1 MISELVVM
9 RVVHIL
15 AGVIWAGSAIFL
27 AVVLDPRLRA
37 LGPDIQ
43 RKVTAAL
50 APGLRIVLDAGAA
63 ITILAGIA
71 LIIRLERDLLDAS
84 GWAWAILTG
93 FAASILA
100 LASGIATI
108 STMKKLTGTGEDMT
122 GGDPTL
128 EEEAEAGRLS
138 ARATLLARI
147 TAVLVVVA
155 VVTMASARFVG

>member
-1 MISELVVM
+1 MNAELVVM

-27 AVVLDPRLRA
+27 AVILDPRLRA

-50 APGLRIVLDAGAA
+50 APALRIVLDGGAA
-63 ITILAGIA
+63 VTILVG
-71 LIIRLERDLLDAS
+71 LLLVLRMDRLDNLLDTNW
-84 GWAWAILTG
+84 GLAITVGLV
-93 FAASILA
+93 ASIFA
-100 LASGIATI
+100 LASGIATM
-108 STMKKLTGTGEDMT
+108 STTKKLVGIGQDTSDNHA
-122 GGDPTL
+122 DVDS
-128 EEEAEAGRLS
+128 LS

-147 TAVLVVVA
+147 TAALVVIA